1 VFRIVMAAALAAG
14 MLVWSTEAHAQRVQA
29 VPGQPFGVALV
40 ALPLPDEDALVSDAN
55 AFSVEAPEGR
65 IFYPVFD
72 MGRFAETA
80 ADFLGTDLPFDNR
93 LRVLFLFTGD
103 EPFEVV
109 IRTPQPR
116 RVRIAPELRRARQY
130 DRMLARWW
138 RTYNAQARTQMD
150 QGDYP
155 PLVENYLT
163 EMLSSRLGLEK
174 PRRSQRRDERESE
187 LQAAIQLLF
196 GTESL
201 RFATLR
207 ETMRGGGGLGETA
220 NRPLPE
226 GINWQ
231 ALPLPSIEDVEI
243 EPIAMH
249 VPEECFYIRFGSFR
263 NYLWLE
269 QLKEDYGGN
278 IGQMI
283 TLRGH
288 DAKLDE
294 RLQYQLAL
302 KRSAAAELF
311 GPQIIADVALIGRD
325 LYVREG
331 AAMGILFQARNGAA
345 LTASFTQDRTEAL
358 RKERERG
365 ATLETVE
372 IAGREVSF
380 LSTPDN
386 RLRSFYAIE
395 GDYHLV
401 TTSRAIVERFYEAAD
416 GDGSLGASD
425 EFRHA
430 RWQMPLD
437 QEETVFAY
445 FSSAFFRGLLSPQYQ
460 IELSRRLRSVTNR
473 ELLLL
478 AKLAA
483 RGEGPPRADGS
494 ELPLRSDREAGV
506 EAPNEPR
513 EEQPHETLAELIAG
527 GFLPKSFAHALDESG
542 TQGASLAEQG
552 LAGDRDESA
561 RFTPIPDVRI
571 EQVTPSEAAF
581 YAQRKQFC
589 EANWPRMDPLMVS
602 VKRYALDD
610 EQRLERVVINANI
623 SPLEEKKYG
632 WVLSMV
638 GPPTEVA
645 IQSNPDDVIFMQM
658 SLQGGRLWPEVP
670 PHHLFLGVRD
680 AAGGSTVVPDGFF
693 KTWRF
698 LRKSPGFLGAWPEL
712 GLLDKVP
719 FIPKQPD
726 VNGFT
731 QLPLGLWRW
740 QGDGFSVLSYR
751 QDVLADAAESLDA
764 VPTENPAQIRL
775 RVRDLSESQLAE
787 WVQAM
792 NDERAR
798 QTSLGNVR
806 LLHTL
811 TQQLRVPRAE
821 ALELA
826 ESLLE
831 TELVCTVGGEYQLRE
846 HEGLEMWV
854 STAWYGE
861 DTLDEDKPAPLLTWF
876 RGLSAE
882 LSKPGGEARFHAELD
897 MQRKERESEVKLPRF
912 NLFGGGN
919 ESR

>member
-1 VFRIVMAAALAAG
+1 MAASLAVLTFIWNG
-14 MLVWSTEAHAQRVQA
+14 EAHAQRVQA
-29 VPGQPFGVALV
+29 VPGRPFGVALV
-40 ALPLPDEDALVSDAN
+40 AMPLPDEDVLVSEAN
-55 AFSVEAPEGR
+55 AFSIETPQGR

-72 MGRFAETA
+72 VGRFAETA

-103 EPFEVV
+103 EPFDVV
-109 IRTPQPR
+109 LRTPQPK

-130 DRMLARWW
+130 DRLLARWW
-138 RTYNAQARTQMD
+138 RTYNAQARAQMD
-150 QGDYP
+150 QGDSP

-163 EMLSSRLGLEK
+163 EMLSARLGLEK
-174 PRRSQRRDERESE
+174 PRRSQRREARESE

-220 NRPLPE
+220 DRPLPE

-231 ALPLPSIEDVEI
+231 ALSLPKIEEVEI

-249 VPEECFYIRFGSFR
+249 VPEECFYVRFGSFR
-263 NYLWLE
+263 NYLWLDR
-269 QLKEDYGGN
+269 LKEDYGGN

-294 RLQYQLAL
+294 RFQYQLAL

-345 LTASFTQDRTEAL
+345 LTTSFTQDRNEAL
-358 RKERERG
+358 RNERDRG

-386 RLRSFYAIE
+386 RLRSFYAVE

-416 GDGSLGASD
+416 GNGSLGASD

-437 QEETVFAY
+437 REETVFAY
-445 FSSAFFRGLLSPQYQ
+445 FSSAFFQGLLSPQYQ

-473 ELLLL
+473 ELLRL
-478 AKLAA
+478 ARLAA
-483 RGEGPPRADGS
+483 RGEGPP
-494 ELPLRSDREAGV
+494 
-506 EAPNEPR
+506 
-513 EEQPHETLAELIAG
+513 HETMDELITG
-527 GFLPKSFAHALDESG
+527 GFLPKSFAHALDKSG
-542 TQGASLAEQG
+542 TGGASLAEQG
-552 LAGDRDESA
+552 LAGDRDRSA
-561 RFTPIPDVRI
+561 RFAPIPDVRI
-571 EQVTPSEAAF
+571 EKVTPSEAAF

-610 EQRLERVVINANI
+610 EQRLERVVIDANI

-680 AAGGSTVVPDGFF
+680 AASGETVVPDGFF

-751 QDVLADAAESLDA
+751 QDVLADTAESLDA

-775 RVRDLSESQLAE
+775 RVRDLSASQFAE

-792 NDERAR
+792 NEERAR
-798 QTSLGNVR
+798 QTSLGNIR

-811 TQQLRVPRAE
+811 TQQLRVPREE
-821 ALELA
+821 ALDLA

-831 TELVCTVGGEYQLRE
+831 TELVCTVGGEYQLRK

-861 DTLDEDKPAPLLTWF
+861 DTLDEDKLAPLLTWF